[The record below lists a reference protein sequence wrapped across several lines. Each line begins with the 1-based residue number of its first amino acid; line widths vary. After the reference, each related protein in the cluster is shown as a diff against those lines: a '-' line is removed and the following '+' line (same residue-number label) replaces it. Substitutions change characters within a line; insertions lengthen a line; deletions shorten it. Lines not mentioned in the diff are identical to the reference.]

1 MHRRCKHAICEV
13 AQDASE
19 SEHAISPNL
28 ARIELGAA
36 IVEDVPFLRLILK
49 DQFYAWH

>member
-1 MHRRCKHAICEV
+1 M
-13 AQDASE
+13 AQNASE

-36 IVEDVPFLRLILK
+36 IVEDILFLRLILK
-49 DQFYAWH
+49 DQFYARH